1 MDAFTFKTKNNNIF
15 YFLKQKQ
22 LKDKVIMYIIMEQ
35 LDIIQLI
42 ENNPITKL
50 SGNYNNE
57 LLEKIKEHFTDF
69 EQQLFLSSFYC
80 YLNYHPTN
88 DFVIDLDNVWKWLGF
103 FQKENA
109 KRLLEKQFILDKDY
123 KILQIIKD
131 EQKKGS
137 GGHNKKK
144 ILLNVKTFKS
154 LCLKAGTKKADEIH
168 EYYMKMEELIQETIN
183 EENTLLKEQLLY
195 SNNNIEEKV
204 KQIKNQQ
211 ELLDKQ
217 KQFIEKEKEEL
228 KEKTLLEQFP
238 INKQCVY
245 IGLVDNKTLGKPN
258 SKMYRETVIKFGQS
272 NNLQER
278 VKTHKKTYENFRLYN
293 AFNVKNKIEIEN
305 CIKKHPT
312 FKNRLRIVM
321 IDDIA
326 HRELIA
332 LDEDEYTI
340 DNVEKLIKEII
351 KENEYNVENYNL
363 LLNKNEELQNE
374 IYRLKDTINEQ
385 EKLLKN
391 NDKKI
396 HKLEYD
402 VTNDIK
408 SKIASNYAI
417 CKYGYF
423 LYAYQYDNMRFVCSI
438 TRQKDYDTIL
448 KNLKELYPAGEMIC
462 QEKCSYPLTEKNMM
476 FILKQ
481 NCLSL
486 GQNKF
491 EGSINNIIKIFETSV
506 KLEEV
511 LINQSKD
518 IDSLLELLSDTK
530 MNINTNVTNVINE
543 TTTNVINHEIPVVRK
558 AKRSIDKINKDTGEV
573 LATYNSI
580 EEAGRLCNLTSG
592 NAIGYALR
600 EKRVC
605 QGFLWR
611 YSGISKEEQFN
622 EQPVIKICCNNGE
635 KSFFKTIADA
645 AKDCNV
651 SAPALRQRIITQ
663 VHTNNHHWVF
673 NKTANHYN

>member
-1 MDAFTFKTKNNNIF
+1 
-15 YFLKQKQ
+15 
-22 LKDKVIMYIIMEQ
+22 MEQ

-80 YLNYHPTN
+80 YLNHHPTN

-204 KQIKNQQ
+204 LQIKNQQ

-217 KQFIEKEKEEL
+217 KQYIEKEKEEL

-238 INKQCVY
+238 INTQCVY

-272 NNLQER
+272 NNLNER
-278 VKTHKKTYENFRLYN
+278 VNTHKKTYENFRLYN
-293 AFNVKNKIEIEN
+293 AFKVKNKILIEN

-312 FKNRLRIVM
+312 FKNRLRIVT

-332 LDEDEYTI
+332 LDDGEYTI
-340 DNVEKLIKEII
+340 EKVEQLIKEII

-438 TRQKDYDTIL
+438 TRQKDYDTVF
-448 KNLKELYPAGEMIC
+448 KNLKELYPSGEMIC
-462 QEKCSYPLTEKNMM
+462 QEKCLYPLTEKNMM

-491 EGSINNIIKIFETSV
+491 EGSINNVIKILETSV

-530 MNINTNVTNVINE
+530 MNINANATNN
-543 TTTNVINHEIPVVRK
+543 TTNATNNTTNATNNTTNATNHEIPVVRK

-573 LATYNSI
+573 LATYESI
-580 EEAGRLCNLTSG
+580 EEAGRLCGLTTG
-592 NAIGYALR
+592 TAIGCAVR
-600 EKRVC
+600 EKKMC
-605 QGFLWR
+605 KGFLWR
-611 YSGISKEEQFN
+611 YSGVSKEEQFA
-622 EQPVIKICCNNGE
+622 EQPVIKICCKNGE
-635 KSFFKTIADA
+635 KTYFKTIAEAGKDA
-645 AKDCNV
+645 NI
-651 SAPALRQRIITQ
+651 SAPGLRMRILTD
-663 VHTNNHHWVF
+663 VHVDNFHWVF
-673 NKTANHYN
+673 NKEACHYI

>member
-1 MDAFTFKTKNNNIF
+1 MEELNI
-15 YFLKQKQ
+15 
-22 LKDKVIMYIIMEQ
+22 VE
-35 LDIIQLI
+35 LI

-50 SGNYNNE
+50 SKDYNIK
-57 LLEKIKEHFTDF
+57 LLTKIKEHFTDF

-80 YLNYHPTN
+80 YLNCDQKT
-88 DFVIDLDNVWKWLGF
+88 DFVIDLDNVWKWLNF
-103 FQKENA
+103 SQKYNA
-109 KRLLEKQFILDKDY
+109 KYVLEKNFVIDKDY
-123 KILQIIKD
+123 KIFAP
-131 EQKKGS
+131 ETSGAKKNR
-137 GGHNKKK
+137 GGHNKT
-144 ILLNVKTFKS
+144 IIMLNIETFKKF
-154 LCLKAGTKKADEIH
+154 CLKAGTKKADDIHDYYIKLEEIIH
-168 EYYMKMEELIQETIN
+168 NILQEECSELKLQL
-183 EENTLLKEQLLY
+183 ENIITTT
-195 SNNNIEEKV
+195 
-204 KQIKNQQ
+204 
-211 ELLDKQ
+211 
-217 KQFIEKEKEEL
+217 EKEKEEL

-293 AFNVKNKIEIEN
+293 AFKVKNKIEIEN

-312 FKNRLRIVM
+312 FKNRLRIVT

-332 LDEDEYTI
+332 LDDGEYTI
-340 DNVEKLIKEII
+340 EKVEQLIKEII

-408 SKIASNYAI
+408 GKIASNYAI

-438 TRQKDYDTIL
+438 SRQKDYDTVL
-448 KNLKELYPAGEMIC
+448 KNLKELYPSGEMIC
-462 QEKCSYPLTEKNMM
+462 QEKCLYPLTEKNMM

-491 EGSINNIIKIFETSV
+491 EGSINNILKIFETSV

-511 LINQSKD
+511 LIKQSKD
-518 IDSLLELLSDTK
+518 IVSLLELLSDTK
-530 MNINTNVTNVINE
+530 MNINTNITNVIND
-543 TTTNVINHEIPVVRK
+543 TTTNVINDTTINVINHEIPVVRK

-573 LATYNSI
+573 LATYESI
-580 EEAGRLCNLTSG
+580 ESAGRLCGLTTG
-592 NAIGYALR
+592 TAIGNALR
-600 EKRVC
+600 EKKIC
-605 QGFLWR
+605 KGFLWR
-611 YSGISKEEQFN
+611 YSGVSKEEQFA
-622 EQPVIKICCNNGE
+622 EQPVIKICCKNGE
-635 KSFFKTIADA
+635 KTYFKTIAEAGKDA
-645 AKDCNV
+645 NI
-651 SAPALRQRIITQ
+651 SAPGLRMRILTD
-663 VHTNNHHWVF
+663 VHADNFHWVF
-673 NKTANHYN
+673 NKEACHYITK

>member
-1 MDAFTFKTKNNNIF
+1 MEELNI
-15 YFLKQKQ
+15 
-22 LKDKVIMYIIMEQ
+22 VE
-35 LDIIQLI
+35 LI

-50 SGNYNNE
+50 SKDYNVK
-57 LLEKIKEHFTDF
+57 LLTKIKEHFTDF

-80 YLNYHPTN
+80 YINYDIKK
-88 DFVIDLDNVWKWLGF
+88 DFVIDLDNVWKWLCF
-103 FQKENA
+103 SSKYNA
-109 KRLLEKQFILDKDY
+109 KRLLENTFIIDKDY
-123 KILQIIKD
+123 TKSL
-131 EQKKGS
+131 
-137 GGHNKKK
+137 
-144 ILLNVKTFKS
+144 LLNAKQSTQSKGGQNREIFMLNVDTFKKF
-154 LCLKAGTKKADEIH
+154 CLKAGTKKADEVH
-168 EYYMKMEELIQETIN
+168 EYYLKIEELIQETLQEECN
-183 EENTLLKEQLLY
+183 ELKLQLENIVTT
-195 SNNNIEEKV
+195 S
-204 KQIKNQQ
+204 
-211 ELLDKQ
+211 
-217 KQFIEKEKEEL
+217 EKEKEEL

-238 INKQCVY
+238 INTQCVY

-272 NNLQER
+272 NNLNER

-293 AFNVKNKIEIEN
+293 AFKVKNKIEIEN

-312 FKNRLRIVM
+312 FKNRLRIVT

-332 LDEDEYTI
+332 LDDGEYTI
-340 DNVEKLIKEII
+340 EKVEQLIKEII

-402 VTNDIK
+402 VTNEIK
-408 SKIASNYAI
+408 GKIASNYAI

-438 TRQKDYDTIL
+438 TRQKDYDTVL
-448 KNLKELYPAGEMIC
+448 KNLKELYPLGEIIC
-462 QEKCSYPLTEKNMM
+462 QEKCLYPLTEKNMM

-491 EGSINNIIKIFETSV
+491 EGSINNVIKILETSV

-511 LINQSKD
+511 LIKQSKD

-530 MNINTNVTNVINE
+530 MNINANTTNATNLTNNTILTNVTNA
-543 TTTNVINHEIPVVRK
+543 TNHEIPVVRK

-573 LATYNSI
+573 LATYESI
-580 EEAGRLCNLTSG
+580 ESAGRLCGLTSG
-592 NAIGYALR
+592 SAIGNALR
-600 EKRVC
+600 EKKIC

-611 YSGISKEEQFN
+611 YSGISKEEQFA
-622 EQPVIKICCNNGE
+622 EQPVIKICCKNGE
-635 KSFFKTIADA
+635 KTYFNTIADA
-645 AKDCNV
+645 ARDINI
-651 SAPALRQRIITQ
+651 SAPGLRMRILTD
-663 VHTNNHHWVF
+663 VHVDNFHWVF
-673 NKTANHYN
+673 NKDACHYI